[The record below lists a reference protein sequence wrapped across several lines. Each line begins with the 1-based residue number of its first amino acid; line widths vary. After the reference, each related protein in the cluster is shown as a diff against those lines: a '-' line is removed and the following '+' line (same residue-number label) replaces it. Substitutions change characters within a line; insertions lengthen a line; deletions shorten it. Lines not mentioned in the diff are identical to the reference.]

1 MHIGVLFKPI
11 VIFENVLFIIKTFI
25 CSTVYLYIYMYVYI
39 YTYICIEDCIED
51 CLEDVP
57 PLIQEVSS
65 LLTGGESQDLKPC
78 VGVSL

>member
-1 MHIGVLFKPI
+1 
-11 VIFENVLFIIKTFI
+11 
-25 CSTVYLYIYMYVYI
+25 MYVYI